1 MTDDFPAMEDYNEG
15 KQALRFNKGKAHWS
29 LVDFKS
35 LEPMVEVLEFGAEKY
50 EKWNWC
56 KGMPVSEVSESL
68 LRHMFAFLSGE
79 DKDPESGIDHLG
91 HIMCNAMFLSYVMRE
106 KSHYDDRRHEDP
118 SK

>member
-1 MTDDFPAMEDYNEG
+1 MTE
-15 KQALRFNKGKAHWS
+15 QALRYNTGKRQWS

-35 LEPMVEVLEFGAEKY
+35 LESMVEVLEFGANKY
-50 EKWNWC
+50 ERFNWY
-56 KGMPVSEVSESL
+56 KGMPVTELSESL

-91 HIMCNAMFLSYVMRE
+91 HVMCNAMFLSYIMRE
-106 KSHYDDRRHEDP
+106 KSQYDDRRHEDP